1 LLVCAIALCATA
13 SSAAAQRPPAKRN
26 KRKLPPDYRIKLAPV
41 LKGEVGKPL
50 VLSLTIAPL
59 PGYAIS
65 KAGPVR
71 IGLSVKPSKGL
82 GLRRRRYWRR
92 HAADKRADNPRF
104 DLRLLPGNPG
114 SYQLRVA
121 VRFWVCGKHTCR
133 PVRDVRSVK
142 VSATAAV
149 PVSPPP
155 ATQPGAPAATQ
166 PG

>member
-1 LLVCAIALCATA
+1 MLVCAIALCVLA
-13 SSAAAQRPPAKRN
+13 SSAAAQTAKP
-26 KRKLPPDYRIKLAPV
+26 KQRKLPPDYRIKLAPA

-50 VLSLTIAPL
+50 VLSLTIAPQ

-71 IGLSVKPSKGL
+71 IGLSVKPKKGL
-82 GLRRRRYWRR
+82 ALKRRRYWRK

-104 DLRLLPGNPG
+104 DLRLLAGNPG
-114 SYQLRVA
+114 SYQLHVA

-133 PVRDVRSVK
+133 PVRDVRRVN
-142 VSATAAV
+142 VTATPAV
-149 PVSPPP
+149 PASPPP
-155 ATQPGAPAATQ
+155 ATQPGAVPATQ